1 MQKVIMS
8 PEKVMK
14 QALDVM
20 AGELRKEIE
29 KNLDNT
35 KSYTRLF
42 IKILDEINSMKVVLP
57 KFTALKN
64 DILKINKNN
73 HSKIVDEMK
82 YSVPEVQSTLSV
94 GDVDRWL
101 SSAKKGEKLIYY
113 TGSTFDHRS
122 VKEASVFKKARDLA
136 MDYDNIPFKNK
147 KYQYRGSVKGEWG
160 CTYTNIITLVQQKV
174 AALQRDKEWDE
185 EKKSYVP
192 GNIISYPIYNYIM
205 IKI

>member
-1 MQKVIMS
+1 M
-8 PEKVMK
+8 EKDLMK
-14 QALDVM
+14 QAL
-20 AGELRKEIE
+20 ELMPGKLKEEI
-29 KNLDNT
+29 KSNLENP

-42 IKILDEINSMKVVLP
+42 VKVLDEINSMKVVLP

-64 DILKINKNN
+64 AILKINKNN

-82 YSVPEVQSTLSV
+82 YEVPKTQSTLSV
-94 GDVDRWL
+94 GDIDRWL

-122 VKEASVFKKARDLA
+122 VKEESVFRKARNLA

-147 KYQYRGSVKGEWG
+147 KYQHRGSVKGEWG
-160 CTYTNIITLVQQKV
+160 CNYKDIITLVQQKV

-185 EKKSYVP
+185 EKKKYVP

-205 IKI
+205 IKQ